1 MFKTIIQLV
10 QYIPD
15 TVYEK
20 YNTTYTAKKCL
31 IIHMRIIINN
41 SFCMTVVNHCMI
53 EGFGPVCNHK
63 NGVEIMCGK
72 ELERIS
78 IESGAENCFYLKWN

>member
-1 MFKTIIQLV
+1 
-10 QYIPD
+10 
-15 TVYEK
+15 
-20 YNTTYTAKKCL
+20 
-31 IIHMRIIINN
+31 
-41 SFCMTVVNHCMI
+41 MTVVNHCMI
-53 EGFGPVCNHK
+53 EDFGPVCNHK